1 MKPKSTRRRQRGKGR
16 SGTCSGR
23 GLWSAL
29 RLVAAVLTALLLA
42 GNVRSIAAQSTPANE
57 YEVKAAFLFHFAQFV
72 EWPEGTF
79 QNANSPLVYC
89 TIGEDPFQGA
99 LEASFRGKAIGPHS
113 LQVRHLKDSSEAQ
126 GCHVVFLGKV
136 AKRLVPEELASLKGN
151 PILTVGETQQFAQN
165 SGMIGFCMEENKIR
179 FDINLEAAERAN
191 LRVSS
196 RLLTL
201 AKTVIGK
208 PKRD

>member
-1 MKPKSTRRRQRGKGR
+1 ML
-16 SGTCSGR
+16 SG
-23 GLWSAL
+23 
-29 RLVAAVLTALLLA
+29 
-42 GNVRSIAAQSTPANE
+42 QSLDPGE
-57 YEVKAAFLFHFAQFV
+57 YTVKAAFLFHFAQFV

-79 QNANSPLVYC
+79 QNTNSPLVYC

-99 LEASFRGKAIGPHS
+99 LEASFKGKAIGPHS
-113 LQVRHLKDSSEAQ
+113 LQVKHLKDSSEAH

-136 AKRLVPEELASLKGN
+136 KRRVPEELAILQGY
-151 PILTVGETQQFAQN
+151 PILTIGETEHFVKD

-179 FDINLEAAERAN
+179 FNINLEAAEKSN
-191 LRVSS
+191 LKISA
-196 RLLTL
+196 RLLML